1 MSCADEI
8 PNGFRAV
15 PCVLAQYC
23 ETRECENVD
32 RILILQVRCSSSGG
46 ICVPTMVSL
55 DVGLRGKGLLDD
67 VPFGIGSGRGGG
79 FNGNPMVFTSSHA
92 RVNYERSR
100 H

>member
-8 PNGFRAV
+8 PNWFRAV

-55 DVGLRGKGLLDD
+55 GVGLRGKCLLDD

-79 FNGNPMVFTSSHA
+79 VSMAILWFL
-92 RVNYERSR
+92 RVRMRE
-100 H
+100 